1 MSWVCFAATGPGH
14 LALTES
20 TVKSSEYQS
29 VLRSNAKLAKLKEQL
44 KQLCK
49 EEWGKIPPRQ
59 CERLIKQDDIR
70 LHLVF
75 HMTVQEK
82 AEALQVCQYLL
93 IYFQLVTLAVQK
105 QKFPVCSVVYSQLL
119 L

>member
-1 MSWVCFAATGPGH
+1 M
-14 LALTES
+14 LTNAR
-20 TVKSSEYQS
+20 KSQ
-29 VLRSNAKLAKLKEQL
+29 KL

-49 EEWGKIPPRQ
+49 EEWGKSPLRQ
-59 CERLIKQDDIR
+59 RERLINQDDIR
-70 LHLVF
+70 VDLVF

-105 QKFPVCSVVYSQLL
+105 QKFPVCSVVYGQLL
-119 L
+119 LQVTEETKIQRNTDQKHI